1 MERHA
6 DRKDPRLPVGVSK
19 IDVATGGAV
28 QKGREWCYRVEL
40 MVAGIR
46 KRPRFP
52 KSTPISE
59 ITAWIQEQRGEVS
72 KQRQSMTVLAKNS
85 FEWDVEHEY
94 LPQIRHLAAY
104 TERKIDIERWAAL
117 FKGRNR
123 NTIKVAEIR
132 KHISAWAA
140 GIGTDRVDRHGR
152 TIKGKKLS
160 ASTLNHRLSALS
172 NFYEL
177 LNGKRGYN
185 PVAEVERFQEE
196 EKPIRVVSEA
206 WMTKIVAELQPNV
219 TGARLR
225 CLIYTGMR
233 PKQLERVQREDI
245 DLEGGRVWVRA
256 AKGGRTNLISL
267 PEAGVSA
274 FRDLIRFAEN
284 TELHERFRHKWGQ
297 KIAQESANAAL
308 RRAAKAAGYTGPLTR
323 YVFRHSFATLM
334 LLDKGASTR
343 QVQQQLT
350 HSSLELV
357 ERYTKV
363 QQSAGTKA
371 VMAKIG

>member
-1 MERHA
+1 
-6 DRKDPRLPVGVSK
+6 
-19 IDVATGGAV
+19 
-28 QKGREWCYRVEL
+28 
-40 MVAGIR
+40 
-46 KRPRFP
+46 
-52 KSTPISE
+52 
-59 ITAWIQEQRGEVS
+59 
-72 KQRQSMTVLAKNS
+72 MTVLAKNT

-104 TERKIDIERWAAL
+104 TERKIDIERWASL

-123 NTIKVAEIR
+123 NTIKAGEIR
-132 KHISAWAA
+132 KHVSAWAG
-140 GIGTDRVDRHGR
+140 GIGTERKDRHGNV
-152 TIKGKKLS
+152 IKGKKLS

-177 LNGKRGYN
+177 LNGKRGWN
-185 PVAEVERFQEE
+185 PVLEVERFQEQ

-206 WMTKIVAELQPNV
+206 WLKKIVANLQPNV

-233 PKQLERVQREDI
+233 PKQLERAQREDI
-245 DLEGGRVWVRA
+245 DLDNGTVWVRA

-267 PEAGVSA
+267 PEAGVGA
-274 FRDLIRFAEN
+274 FRDLIGFADN
-284 TELHERFRHKWGQ
+284 TTLHERFRHKWGQ
-297 KIAQESANAAL
+297 PIAQESANAAL
-308 RRAAKAAGYTGPLTR
+308 KRAALAAGYTGPITR

-334 LLDKGASTR
+334 LDKGASTR

-357 ERYTKV
+357 EQYTKV
-363 QQSAGTKA
+363 QQSEGTKA

>member
-1 MERHA
+1 MGRHA
-6 DRKDPRLPVGVSK
+6 DRKDARLPVGVSK
-19 IDVATGGAV
+19 INVATGGAV
-28 QKGREWCYRVEL
+28 QKGARWCYRAEL
-40 MVAGIR
+40 MLGGAR
-46 KRPRFP
+46 KRKRFP
-52 KSTPISE
+52 SSTPISTM
-59 ITAWIQEQRGEVS
+59 TAWLQEQRGEVHQ
-72 KQRQSMTVLAKNS
+72 QRQSMTVLAKQS
-85 FEWDVEHEY
+85 FEWDVEREY

-104 TERKIDIERWAAL
+104 TERRIDIERWAAL

-123 NTIKVAEIR
+123 NTIKTSEIR

-140 GIGTDRVDRHGR
+140 GVGTDRVDRHGKV
-152 TIKGKKLS
+152 IKGKKLS

-196 EKPIRVVSEA
+196 EKPIHVVSET
-206 WMTKIVAELQPNV
+206 WLKKIVAKLQPNV

-233 PKQLERVQREDI
+233 PKQLERMQREDI
-245 DLEGGRVWVRA
+245 NPENGSVWIRA

-267 PEAGVSA
+267 PDAGVSA
-274 FRDLIRFAEN
+274 FRDLIRFAED
-284 TELHERFRHKWGQ
+284 TTLHKRFRHRWGQ

-308 RRAAKAAGYTGPLTR
+308 RRAAQAAGYTGPITR

-334 LLDKGASTR
+334 LDKGASTR

-350 HSSLELV
+350 HSSLELI
-357 ERYTKV
+357 EKYTKV
-363 QQSAGTKA
+363 QQSEGTRA
-371 VMAKIG
+371 VMAKIS